1 MKTDSYDP
9 DLLYRNNDFKQ
20 KNYSQLFDDK
30 YFEYNSDVA
39 TMIMEKERLQAAE
52 SNCEMLL
59 KELESREEY
68 FQNLKNSLFKRV
80 EEAEYQ
86 MNKLICLRNEET
98 EEAQKASKMLRSSIA
113 KLRERYLNDK
123 KELENKI
130 CSMQDTYEGRITELN
145 NILKNSERNRENL
158 LERFKTSEFTVKDLN
173 KEIANCKKELNN
185 SVNHITH
192 LKQINCDLSNEL
204 AKSKSTVQKTSARAE
219 NLAKQYNELRS
230 KTEQA
235 NITTIQSEK
244 AVRLASERRSSAE
257 NALIAAHQRADNLY
271 TRNTQLEKELT
282 TVKVRAEEQAKT
294 NEIVVA
300 KLKRRL
306 IAIHSEASKWK
317 RSYQD
322 EKNNRNLD
330 SQKSNELI
338 QTMLDER
345 NYLEKELN
353 STTNS
358 IKEHVALIEHLQKQ
372 AAMDASNASSRL
384 LAALSTGEEGVA
396 TALELKQR
404 IELQLQPELESIR
417 QQCKHLESELMK
429 SNIKCEQLQEDLT
442 KANETNE
449 QLKSTLN
456 KQNENYGVELN
467 LLKEQISETNEQLN
481 IKSKLLE
488 KSENQ
493 IEQYKL
499 ELNSLHTS
507 KDHFNASTEE
517 ELKNLTQ
524 QLNNLKSTHTIVQNQ
539 LHTNQRIINRLKL
552 ARSTALSNMS
562 KLQVQ
567 FKDTCDDYE
576 TKLRQKSE
584 EIQHIHQQLKQT
596 EGKLEEAN
604 KKASSLTHLIEESNN
619 QLCFNQTIM
628 KQLENSILNQNNQIT
643 KINKMELKI
652 IELNNLLNES
662 NIRLKSVKTT
672 QQLNDHQYNELENCF
687 NQLQIKLNERENLI
701 KYLKNEIQCKNNLFN
716 EKLKEYELLKAT
728 TNQQIVSV
736 NKTVEFSTNLQK
748 EIETQKCKLEEHNN
762 QLQQELLEVQK
773 MNRQLQLD
781 IRDLENKLMEQNQ
794 ERTKQISE
802 YNEIKYQLKT
812 LTEQFNKQTKQLD
825 DTKLNIETLIKEKQV
840 LLEQIEHANQKHKK
854 LQQNIQNESKS
865 HETLKLTLTNQISE
879 LNTKLYNTEKL
890 LHDTQNRFYVAEKQ
904 AKLACQKAK
913 QLAIE
918 VKTVKT
924 LPKLNTFPVYT
935 KQYIND
941 ITNNHLHQN
950 DSFHLVEDQN
960 ADGKSILHHDNSRNP
975 SVQLP
980 QENNIFPT
988 SCLNDHKL
996 SMSNRSTVN
1005 FAFIDDS
1012 GNIRR
1017 PLGISSDP
1025 AGDLENLIRQ
1035 VTQKLDQEEEI

>member
-1 MKTDSYDP
+1 
-9 DLLYRNNDFKQ
+9 
-20 KNYSQLFDDK
+20 
-30 YFEYNSDVA
+30 
-39 TMIMEKERLQAAE
+39 
-52 SNCEMLL
+52 
-59 KELESREEY
+59 
-68 FQNLKNSLFKRV
+68 
-80 EEAEYQ
+80 
-86 MNKLICLRNEET
+86 
-98 EEAQKASKMLRSSIA
+98 
-113 KLRERYLNDK
+113 
-123 KELENKI
+123 
-130 CSMQDTYEGRITELN
+130 
-145 NILKNSERNRENL
+145 
-158 LERFKTSEFTVKDLN
+158 DLN

-219 NLAKQYNELRS
+219 NLAKQYNELRC

-235 NITTIQSEK
+235 NVTAIQSEK

-257 NALIAAHQRADNLY
+257 NALIAAHQRADNLC
-271 TRNTQLEKELT
+271 TRNTQLEKELA
-282 TVKVRAEEQAKT
+282 TVKVRAEEQAKAH
-294 NEIVVA
+294 EIVVA

-404 IELQLQPELESIR
+404 IELQLQPELESLR

-429 SNIKCEQLQEDLT
+429 SNIKCEQLQENLN
-442 KANETNE
+442 KANETIE

-467 LLKEQISETNEQLN
+467 LLREQISETNEQLN

-488 KSENQ
+488 KSDNQ

-499 ELNSLHTS
+499 ELDSLHTS
-507 KDHFNASTEE
+507 KDRFNASTEE
-517 ELKNLTQ
+517 ELRNLTH
-524 QLNNLKSTHTIVQNQ
+524 QLNDLKSTHTIVQNQ
-539 LHTNQRIINRLKL
+539 LYTNQRIISKLKL

-576 TKLRQKSE
+576 MKLRQKSE
-584 EIQHIHQQLKQT
+584 EIQHIHQKLKQT
-596 EGKLEEAN
+596 EAKLQEAN
-604 KKASSLTHLIEESNN
+604 KKYEDLIEESNR
-619 QLCFNQTIM
+619 QLCFNQTVM
-628 KQLENSILNQNNQIT
+628 KQLENSMLNQNNQIT
-643 KINKMELKI
+643 KINEMELKI
-652 IELNNLLNES
+652 TELNNLLTES
-662 NIRLKSVKTT
+662 DLHLKSAKTT
-672 QQLNDHQYNELENCF
+672 QELNDHRYNELENCF

-701 KYLKNEIQCKNNLFN
+701 KYLENEIQCKTSLFD
-716 EKLKEYELLKAT
+716 EKSKEYELLKAT
-728 TNQQIVSV
+728 TNQQIVTV

-781 IRDLENKLMEQNQ
+781 IRDLENKLMKQNHDQ
-794 ERTKQISE
+794 TKRISE

-812 LTEQFNKQTKQLD
+812 LTEQFNTQTKQLD
-825 DTKLNIETLIKEKQV
+825 DTKLSIETLTKEKQV
-840 LLEQIEHANQKHKK
+840 LLEQIEQANQKHKK
-854 LQQNIQNESKS
+854 LQQNIRNESKS
-865 HETLKLTLTNQISE
+865 HETLKITLTNQISE
-879 LNTKLYNTEKL
+879 LNTKLHNTEKL
-890 LHDTQNRFYVAEKQ
+890 LHDTENRLYVAEKQ
-904 AKLACQKAK
+904 AKLNCQKAK
-913 QLAIE
+913 QSAIE

-924 LPKLNTFPVYT
+924 LPKLNTFTGYT
-935 KQYIND
+935 DQHIND
-941 ITNNHLHQN
+941 HLHQN
-950 DSFHLVEDQN
+950 DIFYLVDDQN
-960 ADGKSILHHDNSRNP
+960 AGGKSILHHDNNRNP

-980 QENNIFPT
+980 QENNILPT
-988 SCLNDHKL
+988 SCLSDHKL
-996 SMSNRSTVN
+996 SFSNRSSGN
-1005 FAFIDDS
+1005 FVSSAFIDDS

-1017 PLGISSDP
+1017 PLRISSDP
-1025 AGDLENLIRQ
+1025 ASDLENLIRQ
-1035 VTQKLDQEEEI
+1035 VTQKLDQEEKI